1 MSANRDDSNGV
12 TGWVTLDHK
21 KCKHVF
27 ITVREEVGGGRCAYD
42 EPRMRS
48 VTQCKKCGA
57 YLVEKDKC

>member
-1 MSANRDDSNGV
+1 MSAN
-12 TGWVTLDHK
+12 K

-48 VTQCKKCGA
+48 VTKCKKCGA